1 MLGILVLLANRA
13 ACFQAVDTRWIVL
26 KYCERRAIF
35 CNELSRRVG
44 IRAKFGVNA
53 LSLNGLEKSCSCFY
67 VGDANDHG
75 QVRQRIVDERLSLKV
90 SFDATREMFTVSV
103 REVECVA
110 FAGGEDFQWR
120 CILS

>member
-53 LSLNGLEKSCSCFY
+53 LSLNGLERAAP
-67 VGDANDHG
+67 V
-75 QVRQRIVDERLSLKV
+75 
-90 SFDATREMFTVSV
+90 FTSAMPMTTDRSV
-103 REVECVA
+103 NASSTSV
-110 FAGGEDFQWR
+110 
-120 CILS
+120 

>member
-13 ACFQAVDTRWIVL
+13 ACFQAVDTRRIVL

-35 CNELSRRVG
+35 GNELSRRVG
-44 IRAKFGVNA
+44 IQAKFGVNA
-53 LSLNGLEKSCSCFY
+53 LSLNGLEKSCPCFY
-67 VGDANDHG
+67 VRDANDHG
-75 QVRQRIVDERLSLKV
+75 QVRQRTVDERLSLKV

>member
-13 ACFQAVDTRWIVL
+13 ACFQAVDTRRIVL
-26 KYCERRAIF
+26 KYCERQAIF
-35 CNELSRRVG
+35 GNELARRVG

-53 LSLNGLEKSCSCFY
+53 LSLNGLEKSCPCFY
-67 VGDANDHG
+67 VRDANDHG
-75 QVRQRIVDERLSLKV
+75 QVRQRTVYERLSLKV

>member
-13 ACFQAVDTRWIVL
+13 ACFQAVDTRRIVL

-35 CNELSRRVG
+35 CNEFSRRVG

-53 LSLNGLEKSCSCFY
+53 LSLNSLEKSCSCFY
-67 VGDANDHG
+67 LGDANDHG